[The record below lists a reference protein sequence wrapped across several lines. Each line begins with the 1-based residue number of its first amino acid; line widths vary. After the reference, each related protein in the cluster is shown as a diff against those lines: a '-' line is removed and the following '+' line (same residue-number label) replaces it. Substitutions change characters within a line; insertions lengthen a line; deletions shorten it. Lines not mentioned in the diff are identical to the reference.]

1 MSDLRGLLAR
11 ALAAGGA
18 LVEPIEPEGLEIMAP
33 QPIQQALSLAEWS
46 RVGFGPELPEQA
58 TRVNFE
64 SDWAGQLERLLEGRG
79 RLAHA
84 ILQEQACP
92 PPRLELE
99 KIVRRDFALQ
109 NATFRLGEAEEAR
122 ARYALLVFH
131 VTASS
136 DEKREDLIH
145 LCINESNYAV
155 AEDLAHP
162 LLSLLREQHS
172 DGAPRD
178 EDAPGETS
186 LSGRIRTV
194 AAGLLMPRIRSQFSP
209 FLAGMERRMARDL
222 QRLHVYHSDLR
233 REVAERMAERSRKAG
248 TDDAVKADGMRLE
261 AIEREYHSKVADLRR
276 KYAMSVEVRFLQA
289 LRADIPVR
297 RVAVTVLR
305 RKGSRRTHLD
315 WNPIAKRLDRLPCES
330 CWISPRI
337 YSVCDERLHRVCPS
351 CLSPCPSCGRESCRA
366 CNPVRC
372 GRCSHEWGRRE
383 GEDTDSHG
391 SLRI

>member
-1 MSDLRGLLAR
+1 MSDLRELLAR

-33 QPIQQALSLAEWS
+33 TTIQQALSLPEWC
-46 RVGFGPELPEQA
+46 RIGFGPEVPEQA

-64 SDWAGQLERLLEGRG
+64 SDWAGQLGRLLEGRG
-79 RLAHA
+79 RRAHA
-84 ILQEQACP
+84 VVHEQLSL

-99 KIVRRDFALQ
+99 KIVRREFVLQ
-109 NATFRLGEAEEAR
+109 NATFRLGEAEQAR
-122 ARYALLVFH
+122 ARYALLVFR

-145 LCINESNYAV
+145 MCINESNHAV
-155 AEDLAHP
+155 ADDLARP
-162 LLSLLREQHS
+162 LLSLLREKYS
-172 DGAPRD
+172 DGAPED
-178 EDAPGETS
+178 EDEPGETL

-194 AAGLLMPRIRSQFSP
+194 AAGLLRPRIRAQFSP

-233 REVAERMAERSRKAG
+233 REVAERMVERSRKSG
-248 TDDAVKADGMRLE
+248 TNDPVKADSMRLE
-261 AIEREYHSKVADLRR
+261 AIGREYHSKVADLRR

-289 LRADIPVR
+289 LRVDIPVR
-297 RVAVTVLR
+297 RAAVTVLR
-305 RKGSRRTHLD
+305 RKASRQTHLD
-315 WNPIAKRLDRLPCES
+315 WNPIARRVDRLPCES

-337 YSVCDERLHRVCPS
+337 YSVCDERLHCVCPS
-351 CLSPCPSCGRESCRA
+351 CLSACPSCGRESCRA

-372 GRCSHEWGRRE
+372 SRCAHEWGGRE
-383 GEDTDSHG
+383 GAEFN
-391 SLRI
+391 